1 MRSMICYRKAA
12 VERAMKVQE
21 VILRAMAKK
30 ITWWQA
36 AEIIGLS
43 DRSMRRWRERYEE
56 FGYDGLFDRRQGK
69 PSPKRVPVA
78 LVEEVLG
85 LYRDR
90 YFDLNVRHFQE
101 KLQHEHQDRAELHL
115 GEAGVARCRT
125 GEARAQARSASPA
138 ASAAASARH
147 AVAHR
152 WQPSPLVSG

>member
-1 MRSMICYRKAA
+1 MRSMFSYRKAA

-43 DRSMRRWRERYEE
+43 DRSMGRWRERYEE

-78 LVEEVLG
+78 LVEQVKGVGTLIALTYLLTLEDPHRFRKKSRRGLLFRVAARTEELG
-85 LYRDR
+85 AKRTADA
-90 YFDLNVRHFQE
+90 
-101 KLQHEHQDRAELHL
+101 HQQR
-115 GEAGVARCRT
+115 G
-125 GEARAQARSASPA
+125 
-138 ASAAASARH
+138 
-147 AVAHR
+147 
-152 WQPSPLVSG
+152 